1 MERIERYTGKYGQD
15 VIELILDIQQ
25 HEFGLPITI
34 DDQPDL
40 REVEKFYFRNNGGF
54 WLAIEGEKVVGT
66 IALIDIGNRQS
77 ALRKMFVH
85 KEYRGKEKAIAQKL
99 INILIDWCEQSGI
112 GEIYLGTIDTMIA
125 AHRFY
130 EKNGFV
136 EIEKLALPPN
146 FPVVRVDNKFFMRSL
161 NRANT

>member
-1 MERIERYTGKYGQD
+1 
-15 VIELILDIQQ
+15 
-25 HEFGLPITI
+25 
-34 DDQPDL
+34 
-40 REVEKFYFRNNGGF
+40 
-54 WLAIEGEKVVGT
+54 
-66 IALIDIGNRQS
+66 
-77 ALRKMFVH
+77 MFVH
-85 KEYRGKEKAIAQKL
+85 KEYRGKEKALAQKL
-99 INILIDWCEQSGI
+99 INTLIDWCSQSGI

>member
-1 MERIERYTGKYGQD
+1 MERIEPYNGKYGQD
-15 VIELILDIQQ
+15 VVELILDIQQ
-25 HEFGLPITI
+25 NEFGLPITI

-40 REVEKFYFRNNGGF
+40 REVEKFYLRNNGGF
-54 WLAIEGEKVVGT
+54 WLAIDDERVVGT

-85 KEYRGKEKAIAQKL
+85 KEYRGKEKALAQKL
-99 INILIDWCEQSGI
+99 INTLIDWCSQSGI

>member
-1 MERIERYTGKYGQD
+1 MERIEPYNGKYGQD
-15 VIELILDIQQ
+15 VVELILDIQQ
-25 HEFGLPITI
+25 NEFGLPITI

-54 WLAIEGEKVVGT
+54 WLAIDDERVVGT

-85 KEYRGKEKAIAQKL
+85 KEYREKEKALAQKL
-99 INILIDWCEQSGI
+99 INTLIDWCRQSGI